1 MSSAGPPIR
10 GLEHLSATLATFG
23 PAIEQLEEQTR
34 SFAVVGAAIAQHV
47 NSTAVRQHLGFAP
60 LATKLAEIAAAIDR
74 VESKRRRV
82 VCKLGRGAA
91 NRADVLAGI
100 DRLSLEA
107 LEEILEASLAGDYPE
122 ELEPA
127 RERLAWYRSA
137 IRQRGR
143 LERAECKRR
152 EVRVRVGTRELSERN
167 PRTARTHSRPVGSLA
182 PPRSSDSQLVTQ
194 LPRGRPPM

>member
-10 GLEHLSATLATFG
+10 GLEHLSASLATFSEG
-23 PAIEQLEEQTR
+23 MAQNANSNAIRQL
-34 SFAVVGAAIAQHV
+34 
-47 NSTAVRQHLGFAP
+47 HLGFAP
-60 LATKLAEIAAAIDR
+60 LATKLAEIAGAIDR
-74 VESKRRRV
+74 VETKRRRV

-143 LERAECKRR
+143 LERAERR
-152 EVRVRVGTRELSERN
+152 EVRVRVGARTLSERK

-182 PPRSSDSQLVTQ
+182 PPHSSDSQLITQ

>member
-1 MSSAGPPIR
+1 MSSEGAALPTFEAVTIH
-10 GLEHLSATLATFG
+10 LEAHART
-23 PAIEQLEEQTR
+23 
-34 SFAVVGAAIAQHV
+34 FAVPVNAI
-47 NSTAVRQHLGFAP
+47 RQLHLGFAP
-60 LATKLAEIAAAIDR
+60 LATKLAEIAGTIER
-74 VESKRRRV
+74 VETKRRRV

-107 LEEILEASLAGDYPE
+107 LEEILETYLTGDCPE

-152 EVRVRVGTRELSERN
+152 EVRIRVGTRTLSERK

-182 PPRSSDSQLVTQ
+182 PPRSSDAQLITHPMQ
-194 LPRGRPPM
+194 GPRGRPPM

>member
-10 GLEHLSATLATFG
+10 GLEHLSASLATFSEG
-23 PAIEQLEEQTR
+23 MAQIANSNAI
-34 SFAVVGAAIAQHV
+34 
-47 NSTAVRQHLGFAP
+47 RQMHLGFAP

-74 VESKRRRV
+74 VETKRRRV

-107 LEEILEASLAGDYPE
+107 LEEQLDSYLAGGCPE
-122 ELEPA
+122 ELRPA
-127 RERLAWYRSA
+127 LERLAWYRSA
-137 IRQRGR
+137 IRQHNH
-143 LERAECKRR
+143 LDRAECKRR
-152 EVRVRVGTRELSERN
+152 EVRVRVGTRTLSERK

-182 PPRSSDSQLVTQ
+182 PPRSSDSQLITQ